1 MKIAEIFT
9 SIQGESTYAGCPC
22 TFIRFSGCN
31 LKCTYCDTI
40 YASDEGVEL
49 TEAEII
55 NEVSLVGVNLIEIT
69 GGEPL
74 LQEGVYHLIERLLN
88 DGYAVLI
95 ETNGT
100 MSIKEIDPRAV
111 VIMDIKTPKSGMSE
125 EIDLSN
131 LDYLKPK
138 DELKFVILDRNDY
151 EWAKGFISKHRL
163 KDKCKVLFSPAF
175 EFLSPETLSN
185 WILEDRL
192 DVRLNL
198 QMHKYIFGAERSM

>member
-22 TFIRFSGCN
+22 TFVRFSGCN
-31 LKCTYCDTI
+31 LRCTYCDTT
-40 YASDEGVEL
+40 YAYSEGVEL
-49 TEAEII
+49 SEADII
-55 NEVSLVGVNLIEIT
+55 NEVSLVGVNLVEIT

-74 LQEGVYHLIERLLN
+74 MQEGAYHLIEHLLN
-88 DGYAVLI
+88 DGYSVLV

-111 VIMDIKTPKSGMSE
+111 VILDIKTPKSGMSE
-125 EIDLSN
+125 EMDLMN

-138 DELKFVILDRNDY
+138 DEVKFVILDKDDY
-151 EWAKGFISKHRL
+151 VWAKKFISRHRL

-175 EFLSPETLSN
+175 EFLIPETLSA
-185 WILEDRL
+185 WILQDRL

-198 QMHKYIFGAERSM
+198 QMHKYIFGAKRQ